1 VAWQE
6 VGCQRGALGANY
18 KPVKL
23 CPSADPLEADSKP
36 YLSEEED
43 WAAKQ
48 AAANRLWEIEMR
60 TRCAE
65 IGTIRLRIHRKN
77 YSPHFPLEKLP
88 VLFLRGRELKQQVV
102 KAMKDLAP
110 SLVEPKRKQELFIL
124 LYHASL
130 YEECLGEPIFHTV
143 STIYQPKSPDSNLF
157 P

>member
-1 VAWQE
+1 MAWQE

-23 CPSADPLEADSKP
+23 CPSADPPEADSEP

-48 AAANRLWEIEMR
+48 AEANRLWEEEMR

-65 IGTIRLRIHRKN
+65 IGTTRLKIHRKN
-77 YSPHFPLEKLP
+77 YSPHFPLGQLP
-88 VLFLRGRELKQQVV
+88 VLFLRGPVLKQQVV
-102 KAMKDLAP
+102 KAMRELAP
-110 SLVEPKRKQELFIL
+110 GLEEPRRKQKVFVL

-130 YEECLGEPIFHTV
+130 YEESLGKATSHTV
-143 STIYQPKSPDSNLF
+143 STICQPKSQS
-157 P
+157 